1 MKLDVSGPTRNIPNC
16 VPLLNAQGGTVSPVP
31 TQKQP
36 PQIRRLAAENREQFG
51 VRAELAGRQLWAGAH
66 EVPHSLI
73 DGAGFDIPCGFC
85 LACFR
90 PLKYGAI
97 GIFNAAIKHPMTK
110 KVM

>member
-1 MKLDVSGPTRNIPNC
+1 M
-16 VPLLNAQGGTVSPVP
+16 
-31 TQKQP
+31 
-36 PQIRRLAAENREQFG
+36 
-51 VRAELAGRQLWAGAH
+51 AGRQLWAGAH